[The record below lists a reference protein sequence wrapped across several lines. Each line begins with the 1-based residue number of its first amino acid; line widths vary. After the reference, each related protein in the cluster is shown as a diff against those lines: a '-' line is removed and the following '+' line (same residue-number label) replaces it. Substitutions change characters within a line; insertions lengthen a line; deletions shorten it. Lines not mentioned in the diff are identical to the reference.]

1 MPEVTLRAY
10 GREIDQLIEREKLE
24 EAIAHCRHILQT
36 YPKHL
41 ETYRLLGK
49 AYLEAKRYGD
59 AADIFQRVLSAVPD
73 DFVAHI
79 GMAIVR
85 EDEGNLDAA
94 IWHMERA
101 FETNPSNPAIQQEMK
116 RLIGR
121 RDGLEP
127 HKVRLTRGALARMYA
142 HGELFPQ
149 AIAELRSALQED
161 PERPDLQVLLAEMY
175 WRTEQRDEATSIA
188 NQVLTKLPY
197 CMEAN
202 RILAANLQA
211 RDRVEEA
218 ALYHRRLAGLDP
230 YAAFVESAM
239 VDPSTIEE
247 TAVSVERSDWQ
258 PGGALPE
265 SGPVQPGWAA
275 TLGMEMRQDR
285 ERDQGDKPELPQT
298 GPLPSWLEPGEPPPF
313 EATGV
318 EDEAASESVQEAK
331 ELAESAEPE
340 WLTEETESLEET
352 EEPVPGESE
361 DEFMSELSEAGDI
374 QPETA
379 EAKGG
384 DGSSEIPDWMQEA
397 GWSESTGEAVDAP
410 VSFSDAE
417 LRSLEAGQ
425 LPADQPSAEADDGE
439 LAPAELPDW
448 VRNIAPGDEQPAVG
462 RPDWIPETD
471 DDLES
476 DEAEGFPID
485 PPTDVPSLEQEAELE
500 PQEDE
505 PAPSFPSAVSDV
517 RDLPTWITE
526 DAPGATDTIVTWL
539 GSQGQDAEREDQETG
554 DLPEWMKD
562 TGPLADAGDAG
573 IGLAVPTTDSEP
585 ADEQPGAVPD
595 WMDEAPEREQPEPEL
610 EAEADADGE
619 LTPSELPG
627 WLSAVAEA
635 AADEGSE
642 QAPTGVVDDLDD
654 WSELL
659 SEPAEGPDQQPHEID
674 ESDEAA
680 AEPANDLASFA
691 EEWEALPDSRR
702 DDAMAAY
709 SAEAPAEVDAE
720 EGELAASEP
729 PEWLSEVVSQPP
741 TSVDSD
747 QLLAEMTTEG
757 EPADRG
763 EPPDWMQEESEQ
775 TEDWLGEDAEAAAE
789 AVGDTP
795 DWLRGL
801 AEEGAEES
809 ASERAADAPDWL
821 RQIAEPDLEPVE
833 ESEEAAAAVAE
844 PEAPVP
850 EPEPEEP
857 ASGSQV
863 ADQFEIAA
871 AQMETPPHG
880 FAPPDWL
887 QGTGGDEVEL
897 AAVEES
903 APESP
908 QPSDDGVE
916 VEEGATDWV
925 PAASD
930 ETEAEPIQDSAPD
943 WLQGVDEELAA
954 EPIDD
959 GAPDWLKGIG
969 EQPER
974 ATPSGGAADWL
985 GDIGEQVSEPAV
997 EIEPEPVPEPIEQLA
1012 PEAPTAGGTAP
1023 ADVDDEVISWL
1034 EDLAAA
1040 QEQTQIPDSVQQ
1052 AAQTEAGTPVM
1063 EQRDIPDEPQEG
1075 LEWLEQLAEQRGLD
1089 VDVSLPPSATTQK
1102 PAQRA
1107 AAAEQP
1113 AKAEVPS
1120 AEDSAPDWLT
1130 RMATQPL
1137 PKIDLEGTEAAT
1149 GEAGEPE
1156 AITEPPI
1163 DPGAVTI
1170 RTRPEELRAE
1180 AAALE
1185 AASMEPAEPT
1195 IQPQAAAP
1203 PTDEQPIAAAG
1214 TGRDA
1219 GADEEPATEDEL
1231 PEWLMRAADQKPE
1244 APSAAQPPMPPSPA
1258 EAAPQP
1264 PAPPNEPEAM
1274 EPVAPVEAAPPTEA
1288 VPVQPAAPAE
1298 SEPAAIAPPTEAVPM
1313 QPAAPAEAEP
1323 AAPAPPTEAV
1333 PMQPAAPSE
1342 AAPAAPAPPT
1352 EAVPVQPAAPAEAA
1366 PAAPAPPAEAV
1377 PPAEPTTPPAEPT
1390 RAPAAETEPS
1400 ATPSPAEAIA
1410 AQEPAPAA
1418 ARGKPD
1424 KELTLEQSRQ
1434 ALASGELDEAI
1445 QLYGGLIKRKQLL
1458 DEVIEDLRMAVDRT
1472 PDDPALW
1479 QTLGD
1484 AYMKN
1489 DQSAEAIDAYRK
1501 GMEVA

>member
-1 MPEVTLRAY
+1 MPEVSLRAY
-10 GREIDQLIEREKLE
+10 TREIDQLIEREKLE

-142 HGELFPQ
+142 HGELYPQ

-202 RILAANLQA
+202 RILAANLQT

-239 VDPSTIEE
+239 VDPASIEE
-247 TAVSVERSDWQ
+247 TAVSVERSEWR

-285 ERDQGDKPELPQT
+285 ERDKGDKPELPQT

-313 EATGV
+313 EATEGQ
-318 EDEAASESVQEAK
+318 DQAASESNEEANVM
-331 ELAESAEPE
+331 AESAEPE
-340 WLTEETESLEET
+340 WLAEETESLEEA
-352 EEPVPGESE
+352 EQPVSGESE

-374 QPETA
+374 PPQTSQE
-379 EAKGG
+379 KGG
-384 DGSSEIPDWMQEA
+384 GGSTEIPDWMQEA

-425 LPADQPSAEADDGE
+425 LPPELPSAEAEEGE
-439 LAPAELPDW
+439 IAPAELPDW
-448 VRNIAPGDEQPAVG
+448 VRSIAPGDEQPAG
-462 RPDWIPETD
+462 GPPDWLPGAD
-471 DDLES
+471 DELES
-476 DEAEGFPID
+476 EEAEGELESEQADEFPM
-485 PPTDVPSLEQEAELE
+485 PQPTDAASLEPAAEFE
-500 PQEDE
+500 QPEDE
-505 PAPSFPSAVSDV
+505 SESGFPTADADG

-539 GSQGQDAEREDQETG
+539 GSQGQDTEREEEETG

-585 ADEQPGAVPD
+585 EDEQPGAVPD
-595 WMDEAPEREQPEPEL
+595 WIAEAPDREQPEPAP
-610 EAEADADGE
+610 EAQTDADGE
-619 LTPSELPG
+619 LVPSELPG

-635 AADEGSE
+635 AADEGS
-642 QAPTGVVDDLDD
+642 QQVPTSVPDDLDD

-659 SEPAEGPDQQPHEID
+659 SEPAEGSDQEPQGVDEPDDSI
-674 ESDEAA
+674 
-680 AEPANDLASFA
+680 AEPASDLASFA
-691 EEWEALPDSRR
+691 EEWEALPDRPE
-702 DDAMAAY
+702 DAMPTYAAQ
-709 SAEAPAEVDAE
+709 APGDLDPD
-720 EGELAASEP
+720 EGTNAASEP

-741 TSVDSD
+741 TSVDAD
-747 QLLAEMTTEG
+747 ELLVEL
-757 EPADRG
+757 PADGDPAERA
-763 EPPDWMQEESEQ
+763 EPPDWMQEESEPAA
-775 TEDWLGEDAEAAAE
+775 DWLGEDAEAAAE

-821 RQIAEPDLEPVE
+821 RQIAEPGLDPVE
-833 ESEEAAAAVAE
+833 ESEETA
-844 PEAPVP
+844 APVAQAD
-850 EPEPEEP
+850 EPEPEMPLPVSETEEP
-857 ASGSQV
+857 AIGSQV

-887 QGTGGDEVEL
+887 QVTGDAEAQSETAEG
-897 AAVEES
+897 S
-903 APESP
+903 APEAR
-908 QPSDDGVE
+908 QGSDDGAE
-916 VEEGATDWV
+916 VEEGATDWM
-925 PAASD
+925 PAAS
-930 ETEAEPIQDSAPD
+930 EQTEAEQIQESAPD
-943 WLQGVDEELAA
+943 WLQAVDEQPAA
-954 EPIDD
+954 EPVED
-959 GAPDWLKGIG
+959 GTPDWLKGIG
-969 EQPER
+969 DQPER
-974 ATPSGGAADWL
+974 TAPREGAADWL
-985 GDIGEQVSEPAV
+985 GDIGEEASEPQV
-997 EIEPEPVPEPIEQLA
+997 EIEFEPAPEPIDELA
-1012 PEAPTAGGTAP
+1012 PEAPTAASTAP

-1040 QEQTQIPDSVQQ
+1040 QEQTQIPDSIQQ
-1052 AAQTEAGTPVM
+1052 AQQTEASTPVM
-1063 EQRDIPDEPQEG
+1063 EQRDIPDGPEEG

-1089 VDVSLPPSATTQK
+1089 IDVNLPQSATTQQS
-1102 PAQRA
+1102 AQPA
-1107 AAAEQP
+1107 AAAEQQ

-1137 PKIDLEGTEAAT
+1137 PKLDLEGTETAT
-1149 GEAGEPE
+1149 GEVVEPG
-1156 AITEPPI
+1156 ATAEPPI

-1170 RTRPEELRAE
+1170 RKRPEELRAE

-1185 AASMEPAEPT
+1185 AASAEAAEPT
-1195 IQPQAAAP
+1195 IQPQAARAP
-1203 PTDEQPIAAAG
+1203 EGEQSVAAKG
-1214 TGRDA
+1214 TSQDL
-1219 GADEEPATEDEL
+1219 GADEEPTTEDEL
-1231 PEWLMRAADQKPE
+1231 PEWLMRAAGQQPE
-1244 APSAAQPPMPPSPA
+1244 APAMAEPPMAPPPTDA
-1258 EAAPQP
+1258 ATQAPEAPTG
-1264 PAPPNEPEAM
+1264 PAPM
-1274 EPVAPVEAAPPTEA
+1274 EPTSP
-1288 VPVQPAAPAE
+1288 
-1298 SEPAAIAPPTEAVPM
+1298 
-1313 QPAAPAEAEP
+1313 
-1323 AAPAPPTEAV
+1323 
-1333 PMQPAAPSE
+1333 
-1342 AAPAAPAPPT
+1342 
-1352 EAVPVQPAAPAEAA
+1352 
-1366 PAAPAPPAEAV
+1366 
-1377 PPAEPTTPPAEPT
+1377 
-1390 RAPAAETEPS
+1390 AETEPS
-1400 ATPSPAEAIA
+1400 APAPPVEAVSMEPAAPSEPTAPEPTAQPPAAVEPPTEPAAPPTAEPMPVRPLTAAPFEPVPPEQPAE
-1410 AQEPAPAA
+1410 PAA
-1418 ARGKPD
+1418 SRGKPD
-1424 KELTLEQSRQ
+1424 KERTLEQSRQ
-1434 ALASGELDEAI
+1434 ALASGELEEAI

-1472 PDDPALW
+1472 PDDATLW

-1484 AYMKN
+1484 AYMKS